1 MHTVHIKR
9 RILSWVQQ
17 QPPLTGAIVAH
28 RQLARLI
35 TLQYNPR
42 IFLRNSYSPG
52 LTWGHTTIH
61 TAGGGEE
68 GRQRILRSLSLVPGC
83 FNFGF
88 LSLALW

>member
-35 TLQYNPR
+35 TLQYIPR

-68 GRQRILRSLSLVPGC
+68 ILADSTPPTEIKGGRTADFTPW
-83 FNFGF
+83 F
-88 LSLALW
+88 